1 MKNKIKSNLM
11 FAFIGC
17 GLIANKRASTISKN
31 SIQGCFDIDKTKSKM
46 FAKKFNCKS
55 YNDCKRLI
63 EESSVVIVCTPHRY
77 LDKYTLL
84 SLKSGKHILVEKPVA
99 INSLKIK
106 NLIRKR
112 KDLKKLKIQVGYN
125 HRFHPSIVK
134 ALKMIK
140 QNKIGDIMYI
150 RSRYGHGARKNY
162 DKEWR
167 MNKFISGGGELI
179 DQGSHII
186 DLSRIILGEFVKV
199 DSTLNNFFWKSRVED
214 NAFLTLKTINNK
226 VAFLHASCT
235 EWKNKFSFEIFGK
248 KGKLEINGLGG
259 SYGEEKLYYYKMS
272 KNLGKPSL
280 KIWNYSSKKDISWKN
295 ELSDFI
301 HSIKFNK
308 KVSCGLNDA
317 YMNMKIIDKCYKKI
331 KR

>member
-1 MKNKIKSNLM
+1 MKNKIKSNLK

-31 SIQGCFDIDKTKSKM
+31 SIKGCFDINKTKAKM

-55 YNDCKRLI
+55 YNDYMRLI
-63 EESSVVIVCTPHRY
+63 EESSVVIVSTPHRY

-84 SLKSGKHILVEKPVA
+84 SLKSGKHVLVEKPAA

-106 NLIRKR
+106 NLLRKSNN
-112 KDLKKLKIQVGYN
+112 LKKLKIQVGYN
-125 HRFHPSIVK
+125 HRFHPSIIK

-140 QNKIGDIMYI
+140 KNTIGDIMYI

-259 SYGEEKLYYYKMS
+259 SYGDEKLYYYKMS